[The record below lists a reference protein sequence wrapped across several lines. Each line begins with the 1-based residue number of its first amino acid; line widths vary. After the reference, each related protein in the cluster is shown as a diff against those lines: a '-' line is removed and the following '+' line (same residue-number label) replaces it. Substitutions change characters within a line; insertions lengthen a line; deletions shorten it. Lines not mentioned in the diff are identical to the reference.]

1 MSKDMNTLTYPYEM
15 AIIVVEETLPV
26 KTEME
31 HNITNLWRCNM
42 LDEKDIQLLGKMFR
56 SSENLVLEEMERT
69 RELLEKK
76 IDTIQNNLDEL
87 KQYSKIMKLENDN
100 TSLLLQMISDL
111 RKDVD
116 DLKKRTA

>member
-31 HNITNLWRCNM
+31 HNITNLWRYNM